1 MLLARAVP
9 RVRLHLACGAPLVA
23 ILLASSSTSAAPRPR
38 GIGVHLDYD
47 RGTVARQCPEAK
59 MLRGEVAAEIGH
71 DPFTEAGPWQMRVA
85 ITRRK
90 NGAFVATADL
100 LDGDGATA
108 SSMGEMVS
116 PDCRSLVL
124 KALAVWISWEL
135 TDPPLPPP
143 SLPAEPPPRPPPPP
157 PHEDSPAPIQP
168 FLLRFGLGAALGF
181 GTAPRVALGVSSD
194 VGIYWPLASL
204 PFEGVS
210 LTLGGRWDPP
220 AAGQVPGL
228 RESERVGTSRLLATL
243 APCAHWWKLYGCAV
257 GELGQLRGRG
267 EGVAL
272 APQFAN
278 VYSAVGGRL
287 GVEVPFAPHLG
298 FRISGEILGTVTP
311 KVIRVDEQPG
321 WTTPTASGGFGAGL
335 YLFF

>member
-1 MLLARAVP
+1 
-9 RVRLHLACGAPLVA
+9 
-23 ILLASSSTSAAPRPR
+23 
-38 GIGVHLDYD
+38 VHLDYD

-116 PDCRSLVL
+116 SDCRSLVL

-143 SLPAEPPPRPPPPP
+143 SLPAAPPPPLAPPPPP
-157 PHEDSPAPIQP
+157 PPKRPTTDP
-168 FLLRFGLGAALGF
+168 FLVVIGLGSTVGF
-181 GTAPRVALGVSSD
+181 GAAPRPAAGVTAD
-194 VGIYWPLASL
+194 VGFRWKVDAAPL
-204 PFEGVS
+204 EGVS
-210 LTLGGRWDPP
+210 LTLGVRWDPP
-220 AAGQVPGL
+220 AAAHVPGL
-228 RESERVGTSRLLATL
+228 RVGEGVGTSRLLATL
-243 APCAHWWKLYGCAV
+243 APCVHWWKLYGCAV

-311 KVIRVDEQPG
+311 IEIPVSERPG
-321 WTTPTASGGFGAGL
+321 WSTPTASGGFGAGL